1 MIKLPA
7 TGEAI
12 RLAPALTREG
22 VRHALTAVYS
32 PAQALLAHEIGC
44 VWAIPY
50 VDRATRQGVD
60 GLGLVE
66 ELAAM
71 LRALRSGTRILAA
84 SLKTAEQ
91 VADATLRGADDVTA
105 PLEILLTLAEHPLS
119 QAAIREFSSQQQG
132 Q

>member
-1 MIKLPA
+1 
-7 TGEAI
+7 
-12 RLAPALTREG
+12 
-22 VRHALTAVYS
+22 
-32 PAQALLAHEIGC
+32 
-44 VWAIPY
+44 
-50 VDRATRQGVD
+50 
-60 GLGLVE
+60 
-66 ELAAM
+66 M